1 MALLKLFKEEMWY
14 IQITGFRQYDNVWT
28 KVSGTIERKD
38 ENVSKR
44 VGNECGRNGQGEK
57 DTTDKWKGWEKNM
70 GERREEVNKCKE
82 GVKKVKEVDVK
93 EI

>member
-1 MALLKLFKEEMWY
+1 
-14 IQITGFRQYDNVWT
+14 
-28 KVSGTIERKD
+28 
-38 ENVSKR
+38 
-44 VGNECGRNGQGEK
+44 
-57 DTTDKWKGWEKNM
+57 M